1 MRTKTIM
8 FRVPGAIRGQGRPRA
23 TLRAGHATV
32 YESAEDRSYKGL
44 IQHYAMEAMEKKG
57 YSSPVEPDPSGF
69 SVGVTV
75 YKKFPVSFSRK
86 RKERGYRL
94 FLRPYRKPDVDNV
107 AKIFL
112 DAMNSVVYPDD
123 RMVTQLHIAK
133 VFSDIDSVYVTVAWE
148 EAENAQV

>member
-94 FLRPYRKPDVDNV
+94 FLRPYRNP
-107 AKIFL
+107 
-112 DAMNSVVYPDD
+112 M
-123 RMVTQLHIAK
+123 
-133 VFSDIDSVYVTVAWE
+133 
-148 EAENAQV
+148 

>member
-1 MRTKTIM
+1 MSIRSIQ
-8 FRVPGAIRGQGRPRA
+8 FHVPGEVRGQSRPRA
-23 TLRAGHATV
+23 TIRAGHAAV

-44 IQHYAMEAMEKKG
+44 IQHYAMEAMEKNG

-75 YKKFPVSFSRK
+75 YMKFPQSFSRK
-86 RKERGYRL
+86 RRERGFRL
-94 FLRPYRKPDVDNV
+94 LLRPYRKPDVDNV

-123 RMVTQLHIAK
+123 RMVTQLHVAK

-148 EAENAQV
+148 ED